1 MPDYQSL
8 NCFVNSF
15 GKFGRKKSSRVCVCV
30 CVCLLREGRSG
41 CSKHNC
47 LMVYQFIYAGEHLVG
62 CEIHFRYFDI

>member
-15 GKFGRKKSSRVCVCV
+15 GKFGRKKIESCVCV
-30 CVCLLREGRSG
+30 CVLREGRSG
-41 CSKHNC
+41 YSKHNC

-62 CEIHFRYFDI
+62 GEIHFRYFDM